1 MALQLGKKQDGS
13 GGGGRAEETRA
24 VYIAGQQLRLRTGR
38 IGPRVLA
45 ERLIIGVEK
54 KCNHCNSDQ
63 QKDTQL

>member
-45 ERLIIGVEK
+45 ERLIIGEEK
-54 KCNHCNSDQ
+54 IPNKMQ
-63 QKDTQL
+63 PL

>member
-45 ERLIIGVEK
+45 ERLIIGEK
-54 KCNHCNSDQ
+54 MQ
-63 QKDTQL
+63 PL

>member
-24 VYIAGQQLRLRTGR
+24 VYIAGQQLRLRTGP
-38 IGPRVLA
+38 IGTRVA

-54 KCNHCNSDQ
+54 K
-63 QKDTQL
+63 

>member
-38 IGPRVLA
+38 IGNRVA

-54 KCNHCNSDQ
+54 K
-63 QKDTQL
+63 

>member
-38 IGPRVLA
+38 IGPRVA
-45 ERLIIGVEK
+45 ERLIIGEEK
-54 KCNHCNSDQ
+54 IPNKMHP
-63 QKDTQL
+63 L

>member
-38 IGPRVLA
+38 IGNRVA
-45 ERLIIGVEK
+45 ERLIIGAEK
-54 KCNHCNSDQ
+54 IPNKMQ
-63 QKDTQL
+63 PL

>member
-38 IGPRVLA
+38 IGPRVA
-45 ERLIIGVEK
+45 ERLIIGIMK
-54 KCNHCNSDQ
+54 K
-63 QKDTQL
+63 